1 MILVEVRE
9 SSLQN
14 INFMEKENNE
24 MHSESLDL
32 AEETI
37 KEVHMK
43 AKLYQRRVEKKIQQL
58 SQADKLLGKRLGTK
72 EMWKSQEIY

>member
-14 INFMEKENNE
+14 INFIEKENNE

-37 KEVHMK
+37 KEVHMR
-43 AKLYQRRVEKKIQQL
+43 AKLYQRRVEKKNTTTE
-58 SQADKLLGKRLGTK
+58 SSR
-72 EMWKSQEIY
+72 

>member
-14 INFMEKENNE
+14 INFIEKENNE

-37 KEVHMK
+37 KEVHIK
-43 AKLYQRRVEKKIQQL
+43 FHLYHRMDEKRYNSLVNSINF
-58 SQADKLLGKRLGTK
+58 
-72 EMWKSQEIY
+72 